1 MLIFITFLSFY
12 NSLGINKSV
21 QEISTFWAR
30 SVPDDRTFPTKELK
44 RIGINIYIC
53 LLFLMVNLSSKKIS
67 GQHCLIFKILVA
79 AKYVV
84 QCAKYFK
91 QTEGVLNLK
100 TRPRIMPRAKV

>member
-44 RIGINIYIC
+44 RIGINIYMP
-53 LLFLMVNLSSKKIS
+53 F
-67 GQHCLIFKILVA
+67 
-79 AKYVV
+79 
-84 QCAKYFK
+84 
-91 QTEGVLNLK
+91 VLDG
-100 TRPRIMPRAKV
+100 